1 MLSYDDYKPRCIVV
15 DTLKIVR
22 KILTEKSY
30 KLEELRKK
38 AQIYDNE
45 KCIMKSFGMDKIE
58 SHNALGDV
66 ISLKALVDYL
76 LTLYTMDDLIKIGK
90 YVKKK

>member
-1 MLSYDDYKPRCIVV
+1 LEPRWLELEITEGMVIQNTDGVV
-15 DTLKIVR
+15 I
-22 KILTEKSY
+22 